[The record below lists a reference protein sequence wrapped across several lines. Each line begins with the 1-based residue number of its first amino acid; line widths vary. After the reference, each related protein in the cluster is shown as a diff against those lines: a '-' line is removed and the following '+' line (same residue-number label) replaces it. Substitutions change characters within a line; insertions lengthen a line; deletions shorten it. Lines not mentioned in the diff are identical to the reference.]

1 VREIADVEP
10 VADRRAAA
18 ALLAHPL
25 RARLVALARE
35 PQSATQMAGRL
46 GLSRQGV
53 NYHVRQ
59 LARTGLL
66 RRAGQ
71 VRKRNLIE
79 QRYQAT
85 ARAYVL
91 APEILGPLAAG
102 GHTAEDA
109 FSAARLVGLAAEA
122 QADVARAIRE
132 SASRGQRL
140 STLSLAADV
149 RFESPAE
156 RQAFTEALQAA
167 ITDVVG
173 RYSSPMLATKGEP
186 ASGRHVRLVVA
197 CYPRPGRR
205 PGDEH
210 EKKP

>member
-1 VREIADVEP
+1 VGEIVDVEP
-10 VADRRAAA
+10 VSDRRTAA

-71 VRKRNLIE
+71 VRRRNLIE

-91 APEILGPLAAG
+91 APEILGPLAAAG
-102 GHTAEDA
+102 QTAEDA

-122 QADVARAIRE
+122 QTDVARAIRE
-132 SASRGQRL
+132 AATRGQRL
-140 STLSLAADV
+140 PTLSIAADV

-173 RYSSPMLATKGEP
+173 RHSAPVLGTKGEP
-186 ASGRHVRLVVA
+186 ASGRRFRLVVA
-197 CYPRPGRR
+197 CYPSPVRR
-205 PGDEH
+205 IADRRRT
-210 EKKP
+210 

>member
-1 VREIADVEP
+1 MKEIVDVEP
-10 VADRRAAA
+10 VSDRRTAA

-132 SASRGQRL
+132 SATRGQRL
-140 STLSLAADV
+140 STLSIAADV

-173 RYSSPMLATKGEP
+173 RYSSPMLTTKGEQ
-186 ASGRHVRLVVA
+186 ASGRHFRLVVA
-197 CYPRPGRR
+197 CYPSPVRR
-205 PGDEH
+205 PA
-210 EKKP
+210 